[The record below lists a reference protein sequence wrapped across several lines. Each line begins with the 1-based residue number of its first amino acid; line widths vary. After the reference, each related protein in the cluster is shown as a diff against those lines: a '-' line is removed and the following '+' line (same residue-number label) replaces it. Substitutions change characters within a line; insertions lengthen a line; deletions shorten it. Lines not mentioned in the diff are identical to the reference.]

1 MYFATVSNI
10 LHIPAYFFSKI
21 SYDLYNWE
29 VLENKNC
36 ELRVTEMML
45 DNLAVLLAFGRE
57 RRRGVETEVGQE
69 LDLQGCLQNAK
80 SLGKSHRRIIQKMPE
95 DGQT

>member
-1 MYFATVSNI
+1 
-10 LHIPAYFFSKI
+10 
-21 SYDLYNWE
+21 
-29 VLENKNC
+29 
-36 ELRVTEMML
+36 MML

-57 RRRGVETEVGQE
+57 RNQGVETEVDQE

-80 SLGKSHRRIIQKMPE
+80 SLGKSRRMIIWKMPE